1 MQQSLVEEYMFK
13 ALVLLLE
20 QKPYDKISITE
31 IAKRAGV
38 SRMSYYRNYSSKDEI
53 ITKFWEK
60 KFADNLEK
68 MLQKNNNRLYD
79 FVCDYFS
86 KNRYSSKVWERFHF
100 WQHIS
105 DSTVVKVL
113 IDQMN
118 HFLYNIFSQVEFLE
132 LKWPLSDY
140 EVAFLAGGLSSLSRS
155 WGMDSFQ
162 KTPEKMAEIFC
173 QLVLTPDFCKQ
184 QQG

>member
-60 KFADNLEK
+60 SLPIIWRKCCKKIIIAFMILFAIIFLK
-68 MLQKNNNRLYD
+68 T
-79 FVCDYFS
+79 VIPA
-86 KNRYSSKVWERFHF
+86 RFGNVF
-100 WQHIS
+100 
-105 DSTVVKVL
+105 
-113 IDQMN
+113 
-118 HFLYNIFSQVEFLE
+118 IFGNT
-132 LKWPLSDY
+132 
-140 EVAFLAGGLSSLSRS
+140 LATQR
-155 WGMDSFQ
+155 
-162 KTPEKMAEIFC
+162 
-173 QLVLTPDFCKQ
+173 
-184 QQG
+184 